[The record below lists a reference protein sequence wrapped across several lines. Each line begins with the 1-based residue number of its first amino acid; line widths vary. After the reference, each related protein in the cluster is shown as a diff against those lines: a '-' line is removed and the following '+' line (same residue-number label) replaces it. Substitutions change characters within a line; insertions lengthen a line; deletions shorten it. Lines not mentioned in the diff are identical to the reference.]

1 MTARP
6 ARPTARSATRVATTR
21 RTLVAVAAVAALAG
35 CGGGAGTVNTGE
47 LRTTIRE
54 QFQDQGIVLR
64 DIACR
69 DGVEAEEGAA
79 VSCSARNAADTELVI
94 EGRVTAVRDG
104 KATFAA
110 KAVRGVAKGEVVAA
124 EARRLLERR
133 VGQKAAGMTCPDRV
147 PLPTTPTVR
156 CVLTTAQGPRYEAT
170 VRLDA
175 RNRLNVQLA
184 DTAMPE
190 R

>member
-6 ARPTARSATRVATTR
+6 ARPTRP
-21 RTLVAVAAVAALAG
+21 VAVRLTVAALTAAALAG
-35 CGGGAGTVNTGE
+35 CGGAATVNTEE

-54 QFQDQGIVLR
+54 QFRGQGIVLR
-64 DIACR
+64 DIACK
-69 DGVEAEEGAA
+69 DGVEAKEGAA
-79 VSCSARNAADTELVI
+79 VSCTARNASDTELVI

-110 KAVRGVAKGEVVAA
+110 KAVRGVAQGGVVAA
-124 EARRLLERR
+124 EARRLLEQR
-133 VGQKAAGMTCPDRV
+133 VGQKAADMTCPDRV
-147 PLPTTPTVR
+147 PIPTTPSVR
-156 CVLTTAQGPRYEAT
+156 CVLTTTQGPRYEAT
-170 VRLDA
+170 VKLDA
-175 RNRLNVQLA
+175 QNRLNVQLA